1 LRAAPIPVVWRLKC
15 GALSMPSKRDELK
28 QRLAAVL
35 ADLKDEAPKDP
46 EAIWLIGSLA
56 SDLALKAKAPTWKAF
71 KQKMTQDMYR
81 TLVRD
86 FQAEGNKLYQEN
98 KRRHAYAIQALA
110 ISIVAS
116 TQRVDPQMR
125 EGEALLDGFIEKALT
140 VYRTT
145 QKPA

>member
-1 LRAAPIPVVWRLKC
+1 ML
-15 GALSMPSKRDELK
+15 SKRDELK
-28 QRLAAVL
+28 QRLAALLV
-35 ADLKDEAPKDP
+35 DLKNDAPSDP

-56 SDLALKAKAPTWKAF
+56 SQLSLKAKTPNWRAF
-71 KQKMTQDMYR
+71 KRKMTSDMYR

-86 FQAEGNKLYQEN
+86 FQEQGNKLYQQN

-116 TQRVDPQMR
+116 TQRIDPQMR
-125 EGEALLDGFIEKALT
+125 EGEDLLDGFIERALT

-145 QKPA
+145 QDQA